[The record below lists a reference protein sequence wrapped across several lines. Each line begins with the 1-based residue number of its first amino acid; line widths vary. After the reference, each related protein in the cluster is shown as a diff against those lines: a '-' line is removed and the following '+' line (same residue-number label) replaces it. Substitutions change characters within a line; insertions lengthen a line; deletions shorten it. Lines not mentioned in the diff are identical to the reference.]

1 MLAVLLAMSSIRW
14 MDAAMLALSW
24 MLFLTLI
31 LCLHYASVPGIVVS
45 FLAMAVLFAA
55 FWREWGRAP
64 TEERLPASA

>member
-1 MLAVLLAMSSIRW
+1 

-24 MLFLTLI
+24 MLFLTLN

-45 FLAMAVLFAA
+45 ALAMTILFAA

-64 TEERLPASA
+64 AEEALGVSA